1 MTVCTYI
8 PNVQET
14 ETKKWIQGQSRHH
27 RMSLEPEYTKE
38 RICLKKKGGE
48 ENKIKYFGGKYKWS
62 IHSRSVKKSFLVK
75 NLKHTQTQTYLKD
88 EPW

>member
-1 MTVCTYI
+1 MFKRLRQKNEFKDSLDTTEWAWSRSI
-8 PNVQET
+8 PKREFA
-14 ETKKWIQGQSRHH
+14 S
-27 RMSLEPEYTKE
+27 
-38 RICLKKKGGE
+38 KKKGGE

>member
-38 RICLKKKGGE
+38 RICLKKKGVK
-48 ENKIKYFGGKYKWS
+48 KIKLSILGGN
-62 IHSRSVKKSFLVK
+62 INEVFIVAV
-75 NLKHTQTQTYLKD
+75 
-88 EPW
+88 